1 MMITSFAPI
10 VNSETKIL
18 ILGTI
23 PGITSLAKQ
32 EYYGHPRNH
41 FWTILFRLLDTMPIP
56 DAFEEKVKTL
66 QNHKIGLWD
75 VLKNCKR
82 QGSLDI
88 HIKKPVENDFEGLL
102 KQCPS
107 INKIVFNGKE
117 SHRYFFKKFGQIQ
130 GITYFVMP
138 STSPANTMPL
148 EKKFEIWAQFL
159 A

>member
-10 VNSETKIL
+10 INSETKIL

-130 GITYFVMP
+130 GITYFVLP

>member
-102 KQCPS
+102 KQYPS

-148 EKKFEIWAQFL
+148 ENKFEICAQLL

>member
-1 MMITSFAPI
+1 MITSFAPI

-23 PGITSLAKQ
+23 PGVASLAKQ

-41 FWTILFRLLDTMPIP
+41 FWTILFQLLNTTPVP
-56 DAFEEKVKTL
+56 GVFEEKVKTL

-75 VLKNCKR
+75 VLKNCQR

-88 HIKKPVENDFEGLL
+88 HIKNPLVNDFEGLL
-102 KQCPS
+102 KQFPT

-117 SHRYFFKKFGQIQ
+117 SHKYFFKKFGQIQ
-130 GITYFVMP
+130 GITYYVMP
-138 STSPANTMPL
+138 STSPANTMSF
-148 EKKFEIWAQFL
+148 EKKLEIWTCLFA
-159 A
+159 